1 MPLRSYGSFINNT
14 VEFINQVIKV
24 AIAPA
29 DMKAC
34 HPLGPINFEGQT
46 AVIAKLIYFDQK
58 EKIAAEKLFEIY
70 CHPTNKKPVYIS
82 ERHSKFDVQ
91 LKEAAETECISVSMK
106 KSAPI
111 VHVDQEDIRTQHVI
125 NSFED
130 VMEQKNQAIK
140 KK

>member
-14 VEFINQVIKV
+14 VELINQVIKV

-58 EKIAAEKLFEIY
+58 EKNRREKVVTTFED
-70 CHPTNKKPVYIS
+70 
-82 ERHSKFDVQ
+82 R
-91 LKEAAETECISVSMK
+91 KEAKRSKTCQPGGTDETNG
-106 KSAPI
+106 
-111 VHVDQEDIRTQHVI
+111 DLNYR
-125 NSFED
+125 N
-130 VMEQKNQAIK
+130 
-140 KK
+140 